1 MKFNWGTGIV
11 LAFVL
16 FISFIGF
23 LVIKMNT
30 NQIYQHDLVTE
41 DYYKKELEFQQK
53 IDNAA
58 AAVAMDYSIVVK
70 QQAEGLLISFPESL
84 KDNQVKGSVYLYNPA
99 NKKLDFTTPIRL
111 KQSQMLIPSKFLV
124 QGRWDVEINWNSK
137 NLPYYYKTKLM
148 LQ

>member
-11 LAFVL
+11 IAFVM

-30 NQIYQHDLVTE
+30 NEIYQHDLVTE
-41 DYYKKELEFQQK
+41 DYYKKELELQQK

-58 AAVAMDYSIVVK
+58 TAAAMDYSIKVK
-70 QQAEGLLISFPESL
+70 QLSEGLLIRFP
-84 KDNQVKGSVYLYNPA
+84 DNLHDEQIKGSVYMYNPS
-99 NKKLDFTTPIRL
+99 NKKLDFTTAINL
-111 KQSQMLIPSKFLV
+111 EQSQMLIPSKYLV
-124 QGRWDVEINWNSK
+124 EGRWDVEINWQANQQ
-137 NLPYYYKTKLM
+137 PYYFKTKLM

>member
-11 LAFVL
+11 IAFAL
-16 FISFIGF
+16 FISFIGY
-23 LVIKMNT
+23 LVITMNT

-58 AAVAMDYSIVVK
+58 AAAAMDYSIQVK
-70 QQAEGLLISFPESL
+70 QLAEGLLISFPESL
-84 KDNQVKGSVYLYNPA
+84 EDNKVKGSVFMYNPS
-99 NKKLDFTTPIRL
+99 NKKLDFTAPL
-111 KQSQMLIPSKFLV
+111 KLQQSKMRIPSKYLV
-124 QGRWDVEINWNSK
+124 EGRWDVEINWNSE
-137 NLPYYYKTKLM
+137 NVPYYYKSKLM